1 MQLNVLNKKKKKCG
15 HNKSQNSTKTALK
28 KALNKWRTKKK
39 NTKKKETKRKKK
51 KKFVSL
57 QIDTRYEHGHGYGRA
72 KNEAT
77 WLGFNTSWL
86 ALPMVFVEIP

>member
-1 MQLNVLNKKKKKCG
+1 MTNKEEKHEKKG
-15 HNKSQNSTKTALK
+15 N
-28 KALNKWRTKKK
+28 
-39 NTKKKETKRKKK
+39 ETKKK

-86 ALPMVFVEIP
+86 ALPMVFVEIPCWQGYVKLLA

>member
-1 MQLNVLNKKKKKCG
+1 MANKEEKKKLEKKG
-15 HNKSQNSTKTALK
+15 NE
-28 KALNKWRTKKK
+28 R
-39 NTKKKETKRKKK
+39 K

-77 WLGFNTSWL
+77 WLGFNTSWP
-86 ALPMVFVEIP
+86 ALPMVFVQLP